1 MNPQEIGFL
10 FWLPILLMPF
20 MWFAVTRMFNS
31 WLGLRTKLCES
42 TGAFVSQ
49 TSWGT
54 ASINGYNASGCVRLL
69 VYENG
74 YALKIMP
81 IFGGGLL
88 WIPKDRYSVIGI
100 RPKKYIL
107 QLRVDLDLNGKTIR
121 LFGALAKP
129 FA

>member
-1 MNPQEIGFL
+1 MNPQEFGFL

-20 MWFAVTRMFNS
+20 MWFALTRMFNS
-31 WLGLRTKLCES
+31 WLGLRTSLDGR

-49 TSWGT
+49 TSWGS
-54 ASINGYNASGCVRLL
+54 AKINGYNASGCVRLL

-74 YALKIMP
+74 FALKMMP

-88 WIPKDRYSVIGI
+88 WIPKDRYSVICI
-100 RPKKYIL
+100 RPMRYLL
-107 QLRVDLDLNGKTIR
+107 QLRVDLELNGKIIR